1 MQSVNNRTQHRSFVF
16 SFACAGA
23 ILILSAL
30 IGVNRLQAKIAADSV
45 VNAVTLG
52 DTISITIDGHCLAD
66 KNGTLTATAPQGTI
80 AAIDRKSIS
89 ANALWRS
96 VKDENADSNL
106 RRYQN
111 IATGNWLS
119 VNTDNNNTLSLVKDQ
134 AKSSVFTHS
143 WTTAYNYPASG
154 TATGTISWTNQQTT
168 LSLAYSAPTFAL
180 SATSSPITF
189 EQWHYYENAKSVDF
203 SVKWNQNLSKANLFE
218 DKSGQHILFP
228 YAEWKTGSPR
238 DAANNPNN
246 EYTAA
251 AASFTWG
258 YEDELAVFD
267 IISPTLTT
275 SSYYGCVSTL
285 NTTTKI
291 VKSTT
296 TTTLTEDNLA
306 SNGVAFAFHWGY
318 KANPNDETCSLMPS
332 FSQALSDKRYWGDY
346 NPRDQTSNLKNS
358 SFPAD
363 IYNQYQETQ
372 PRNMMQYIYV
382 ASTPMSFT
390 IKPVGAGPRNVC
402 RSNST
407 GGPDAYKWYRYMDTL
422 TICATG
428 VGIESVSQKV
438 PIGRQEWNTWTEYA
452 LSSHTTMA
460 DVQNN
465 KLAVGKD
472 GGTYTF
478 AIDQV
483 DFATGIAL
491 YTASLGGKP
500 LRFIKNPNNVI
511 DVSPTS
517 TNTNKA
523 AKTTYLFTYTGSG
536 ETWATATRSGNQI
549 TITVQPYTG
558 SKRSTD
564 ITLRIRYP
572 RPGEE
577 NNDNRAFYTYET
589 ITIEQINESGVEQ
602 YVEYKPNRGKGYATF
617 DSTGRQQVHTY
628 ETTIYYTK
636 GQDITLKLKERNF
649 FGYMRWYDYNTG
661 RDPQYY
667 TEKDG
672 TIRTLANFWT
682 LFPHGIKNDAPFS
695 SLNADPK
702 HSKGVYFLMPSNY
715 RNTEIKDYD
724 QTHLPSPIIHLDEEL
739 ELDIACDV
747 SNYTDYIVEKDAN
760 NQLVSLT
767 EPTLSYRQ
775 IFHLRPEIE
784 EEGETEAYKAQ
795 IASELAECTPK
806 AGKYFEEHTFVVPLG
821 AEVNLQC
828 DYELVRPL
836 GAKNSDKHYW
846 VKMDNGA
853 FARTE
858 AAKDYWPWT
867 YRWDG
872 KNGWKNMNSKYTDEF
887 SARSDKKADYYNDVN
902 GNYDYFRVKYDKD
915 TTMQWAVWVVP
926 QKNGV
931 TKGTFK
937 EKYITGDTLL
947 LAHFTVTWSKNASTL
962 TRDTAL
968 YGPSAKPLITKEEI
982 QRNYIMLAEQNFDF
996 DKPGTTEPML
1006 YPYPLPASES
1016 TYGFTYPR
1024 SVLTDEKGNYKSQRR
1039 NEKAKEAFPYYGE
1052 YAIINQLGT
1061 RDWNCNWYKPTSQHT
1076 GGPAEGYCLYVDG
1089 AQEAGKVVT
1098 LTTNASLCSGQ
1109 QMFCAMWLC
1118 NGTKSSSVGSNP
1130 DFSVS
1135 VEGLTKN
1142 GDWEEIER
1150 YEVGEIDNGGKSTTG
1165 LWRQINFPLVSTL
1178 DYSESRIVLYNYAA
1192 TNSGND
1198 FLVDDVWLYASRLPL
1213 EAFQAS
1219 TECLTDQDG
1228 EDHTATV
1235 IRVDYTKFVNSYV
1248 KNNLYYQIYDNTND
1262 TALKLNYYNL
1272 LGDTCGYVPLPQ
1284 SADFTPDAK
1293 DTYTNLAQFLDTV
1306 SKHAKDDAKNNTHIG
1321 YVKVTENNTSRWVLY
1336 IAEIVKASLLHP
1348 KIDYEVRT
1356 AYSEKDL
1363 PSTECAM
1370 RTVLPVFERTSFLF
1384 NGETY
1389 PAKGQCANER
1399 YPLEILVKGNIMD
1412 GDQSVT
1418 LSTLARGEWLQGYD
1432 FDSIYYNAYLK
1443 GLKKPTDQAAQ
1454 DIADAAYL
1462 KQYGYTRKKIKEA
1475 IADMRRDPE
1484 TLINNQQTNYYVTD
1498 YHDLQPGENY
1508 WTNPE
1513 NYNVIMDLCRRG
1525 LLRLALEKD
1534 YFYMRS
1540 QDTVRYWVFPTAKT
1554 ARVKYKD
1561 TEYILNE
1568 CTSPTFLM
1576 VFSNPSD
1583 YELDL
1588 GIHRNNTPT
1597 GQVPRIR
1604 MTQSEANTRFGIPV
1618 AAIGTNVILAWDS
1631 TQIDPNGT
1639 TDSLILRKMNDR
1651 NFSMRYTQDRI
1662 YTELADKS
1670 KYYKTGDTI
1679 YFKPINEAHV
1689 KAMQEISDKD
1699 PDKYPG
1705 EGHPGYWIPNSD
1717 QMRAGYEYTLRTQM
1731 RTRGGD
1737 LQDKKSEQ
1745 GCWIGY
1751 SYITILVIPDTLI
1764 WSPVHA
1770 ADDGYYHWGEDQNW
1784 RGYIN
1789 GEVSKVG
1796 YSPLANSVV
1805 IIPDG
1810 LPADQYPY
1818 IEKENLYTTD
1828 VNYHSAI
1835 CKKVQFRR
1843 GTHVLGQENLTYDQ
1857 AFVDM
1862 AFQSTYWNTLS
1873 APLQGMYSGD
1883 LFIPHSGTYVADP
1896 KNLEPNK
1903 QTGNYTQDFIVSNFQ
1918 GTRTV
1923 TAAYALWAS
1932 YYNQS
1937 VRRFY
1942 DTEGALTIPSTT
1954 AAFVESNALDEPLRP
1969 GQGFAAAG
1977 WGPSNNAEEL
1987 EIRLP
1992 KTDAT
1997 YSYYD
2002 KDGNPTTHK
2011 VTLDRTNAGKLA
2023 FTPDADGTMTVTLTN
2038 QTESNEFLLGNPA
2051 MAYLDVFLLLETNTD
2066 LLQQG
2071 TFRYQKNGSWQ
2082 TVSANTSN
2090 YADRFV
2096 APMQSVMLTAKTAGK
2111 ELKINIP
2118 KSCFAMTTAEP
2129 AQTGSKALRRTNGH
2143 ILNREIMHIVAY
2155 NDDNRAY
2162 ATLAAMDFAHNE
2174 YNAEEDVIA
2183 ISSGIEAG
2191 NTGTVSV
2198 SPLNIYTLA
2207 GAQPLAIDIRKEIGV
2222 VPLGFIIGDDYR
2234 TDSLTLYFGLSNTWE
2249 QECYLCDNLTGMR
2262 RRIYNDSR
2270 IRIATPANH
2279 QLRYYIQSPAKEPQ
2293 TPTDNPE
2300 VINPADGEQ
2309 TVSAFSTMAQ
2319 SMSVVASGAIAS
2331 VRIYDVVG
2339 RLIAEVHPSHSTPM
2353 LTLSAPSGVVL
2364 VQTELQSGFAA
2375 KSKVLVR

>member
-23 ILILSAL
+23 ILIFSAL

-45 VNAVTLG
+45 VNAVTFG

-66 KNGTLTATAPQGTI
+66 NNGTLAATAQGTI

-96 VKDENADSNL
+96 VKDGNADSNL

-111 IATGNWLS
+111 IATDRWLR
-119 VNTDNNNTLSLVKDQ
+119 VNTENNTLSLVADQ
-134 AKSSVFTHS
+134 ANSSVFTHS

-154 TATGTISWTNQQTT
+154 TATGSISWTNERTT
-168 LSLAYSAPTFAL
+168 LSLAYSASTFTL
-180 SATSSPITF
+180 SATASTITF
-189 EQWHYYENAKSVDF
+189 EQWHYYKDAKSVDF

-218 DKSGQHILFP
+218 DNSGQHVFFP

-238 DAANNPNN
+238 DAANNPKN

-267 IISPTLTT
+267 IVSPTLTT
-275 SSYYGCVSTL
+275 SSYYGCASTL
-285 NTTTKI
+285 NTTTQI
-291 VKSTT
+291 VENTT
-296 TTTLTEDNLA
+296 TITLTEDNLA
-306 SNGVAFAFHWGY
+306 SNGIAFAFHWGY
-318 KANPNDETCSLMPS
+318 KANPDDATCSLMPS
-332 FSQALSDKRYWGDY
+332 FSQAVSDKRYWGDY
-346 NPRDQTSNLKNS
+346 NPREQASNLKNS
-358 SFPAD
+358 GFPAD

-372 PRNMMQYIYV
+372 PRNMMQYIYA

-390 IKPVGAGPRNVC
+390 IKPVGAGPNNVC
-402 RSNST
+402 RSKTT

-422 TICATG
+422 TVCAIGTG
-428 VGIESVSQKV
+428 IKSVTQKV
-438 PIGRQEWNTWTEYA
+438 PIGRQEWNAWTEYA
-452 LSSHTTMA
+452 LHSHTTMA
-460 DVQNN
+460 DVANN
-465 KLAVGKD
+465 KLAVKKN

-478 AIDQV
+478 TIDQV
-483 DFATGIAL
+483 EFATGIAL
-491 YTASLGGKP
+491 YTASMGGKP
-500 LRFIKNPNNVI
+500 LRFIENTDNTI

-517 TNTNKA
+517 PNTAKA

-536 ETWATATRSGNQI
+536 ETWATATRNGNQI

-572 RPGEE
+572 RPNEE
-577 NNDNRAFYTYET
+577 DKDDRAFYTYET
-589 ITIEQINESGVEQ
+589 LTIEQINESGVEQ
-602 YVEYKPNRGKGYATF
+602 YVEFKPNRGKGYATF

-636 GQDITLKLKERNF
+636 GQDIMLKLKERNF

-672 TIRTLANFWT
+672 TVRTLANFWT
-682 LFPHGIKNDAPFS
+682 LFPHGIKNAVPFS
-695 SLNADPK
+695 SLNADAK
-702 HSKGVYFLMPSNY
+702 HSKGVYFLMPSDY
-715 RNTEIKDYD
+715 RYTEIKDNN
-724 QTHLPSPIIHLDEEL
+724 QTNLPSPIVHLDEEL

-747 SNYTDYIVEKDAN
+747 SNYTDYVVEKDAN
-760 NQLVSLT
+760 NQLVSIT

-784 EEGETEAYKAQ
+784 EEGETEAYKAR
-795 IASELAECTPK
+795 IASELAACTPK
-806 AGKYFEEHTFVVPLG
+806 TGKYFEEHTFVVPLG

-846 VKMDNGA
+846 VKMDNGSY
-853 FARTE
+853 ARTE
-858 AAKDYWPWT
+858 AANDYWPWT

-872 KNGWKNMNSKYTDEF
+872 KNGWKNMNSNYTDEF
-887 SARSDKKADYYNDVN
+887 SARSDKKADYYHDDN

-915 TTMQWAVWVVP
+915 TTMMWSVWVVP

-931 TKGTFK
+931 EKGTFSYYYK
-937 EKYITGDTLL
+937 GDTLL
-947 LAHFTVTWSKNASTL
+947 LAHFTVTWSKNASAL

-996 DKPGTTEPML
+996 DKPGTTEPVL

-1024 SVLTDEKGNYKSQRR
+1024 SVLTDEKGDYKSQRR
-1039 NEKAKEAFPYYGE
+1039 NEKATEAFPYYGE

-1118 NGTKSSSVGSNP
+1118 NGTKGSNETKP

-1142 GDWEEIER
+1142 GDWEEVGR

-1262 TALKLNYYNL
+1262 TALKLNYFNL
-1272 LGDTCGYVPLPQ
+1272 QGDTCGYVPLPQ

-1293 DTYTNLAQFLDTV
+1293 DTYTNLAQFLDTI
-1306 SKHAKDDAKNNTHIG
+1306 SKHAKDDTKNNTHIG

-1356 AYSEKDL
+1356 AYSAKDL
-1363 PSTECAM
+1363 PSAECAM

-1399 YPLEILVKGNIMD
+1399 YPLEILTKSNIMD

-1443 GLKKPTDQAAQ
+1443 GLKKPTDQAAI
-1454 DIADAAYL
+1454 DKANDAYL
-1462 KQYGYTRKKIKEA
+1462 KQYGYTRAKVEEA
-1475 IADMRRDPE
+1475 ITEMRRDPE
-1484 TLINNQQTNYYVTD
+1484 QLNNGQKTNYYVTD
-1498 YHDLQPGENY
+1498 YHDLKPGTNY
-1508 WTNPE
+1508 WDHTD
-1513 NYNVIMDLCRRG
+1513 NYDVIIDLCRRG

-1588 GIHRNNTPT
+1588 GIHRKNTPT

-1618 AAIGTNVILAWDS
+1618 AAIGNDVILAWDS

-1639 TDSLILRKMNDR
+1639 TDSLILRRMDDK

-1662 YTELADKS
+1662 YTELEDPN
-1670 KYYKTGDTI
+1670 KYYTTGETI
-1679 YFKPINEAHV
+1679 YFTPIDEAHV
-1689 KAMQEISDKD
+1689 KAMQEISDKN

-1784 RGYIN
+1784 QGYIN
-1789 GEVSKVG
+1789 GKVSEVG
-1796 YSPLANSVV
+1796 YSPLANSVG

-1883 LFIPHSGTYVADP
+1883 LFIPHSGTYAANP

-1903 QTGNYTQDFIVSNFQ
+1903 QTGNYTQDFIVSTFQ

-1923 TAAYALWAS
+1923 SAAYALWAS

-1937 VRRFY
+1937 VRQFY

-1969 GQGFAAAG
+1969 GQGFAIAG
-1977 WGPSNNAEEL
+1977 WGPSDNAEEL

-2002 KDGNPTTHK
+2002 KKGNPTSHK
-2011 VTLDRTNAGKLA
+2011 VTLYRTNAGKLA

-2038 QTESNEFLLGNPA
+2038 KTENAEFLLGNPA
-2051 MAYLDVFLLLETNTD
+2051 MAYLDVFKLLEANAG

-2096 APMQSVMLTAKTAGK
+2096 APMQSVMLTAKTAGTK
-2111 ELKINIP
+2111 LTIRIP

-2129 AQTGSKALRRTNGH
+2129 AQTGSKAPQRANGH
-2143 ILNREIMHIVAY
+2143 ILTREIMHIVAY

-2207 GAQPLAIDIRKEIGV
+2207 DAQPLAIDIRKEIGI

-2234 TDSLTLYFGLSNTWE
+2234 TDSITLYFGLSNTWE
-2249 QECYLCDNLTGMR
+2249 SECYLCDNQTGMR
-2262 RRIYNDSR
+2262 YRIYNDSR

-2279 QLRYYIQSPAKEPQ
+2279 QLRYYIEGPAKQPQ
-2293 TPTDNPE
+2293 TPTDNRE
-2300 VINPADGEQ
+2300 VINPAGGEQ

-2319 SMSVVASGAIAS
+2319 SVSVVASGAIAS

-2364 VQTELQSGFAA
+2364 VQTELQSGFTA
-2375 KSKVLVR
+2375 KSKVLVQ

>member
-1 MQSVNNRTQHRSFVF
+1 MQSVNNRTRHRSSVF

-52 DTISITIDGHCLAD
+52 DTISITINGHCLAD
-66 KNGTLTATAPQGTI
+66 NNGTLAATAQGTI

-134 AKSSVFTHS
+134 ANSSAFTHS
-143 WTTAYNYPASG
+143 WTTTYNYPASG

-168 LSLAYSAPTFAL
+168 LSLAYSASSFTL
-180 SATSSPITF
+180 SATASTITF
-189 EQWHYYENAKSVDF
+189 EQWHYYKDAKDLTFTVALDQTHSPSVR
-203 SVKWNQNLSKANLFE
+203 VQTGIFE
-218 DKSGQHILFP
+218 ALFP
-228 YAEWKTGSPR
+228 FADWATQAER
-238 DAANNPNN
+238 DTKMPYLGTAANNLLGYN
-246 EYTAA
+246 EQYAT
-251 AASFTWG
+251 FN
-258 YEDELAVFD
+258 
-267 IISPTLTT
+267 INPTLKV
-275 SSYYGCVSTL
+275 SSYYA
-285 NTTTKI
+285 
-291 VKSTT
+291 STT
-296 TTTLTEDNLA
+296 Q
-306 SNGVAFAFHWGY
+306 
-318 KANPNDETCSLMPS
+318 K
-332 FSQALSDKRYWGDY
+332 DK
-346 NPRDQTSNLKNS
+346 
-358 SFPAD
+358 
-363 IYNQYQETQ
+363 I
-372 PRNMMQYIYV
+372 
-382 ASTPMSFT
+382 
-390 IKPVGAGPRNVC
+390 
-402 RSNST
+402 
-407 GGPDAYKWYRYMDTL
+407 
-422 TICATG
+422 
-428 VGIESVSQKV
+428 
-438 PIGRQEWNTWTEYA
+438 
-452 LSSHTTMA
+452 
-460 DVQNN
+460 
-465 KLAVGKD
+465 
-472 GGTYTF
+472 
-478 AIDQV
+478 
-483 DFATGIAL
+483 
-491 YTASLGGKP
+491 
-500 LRFIKNPNNVI
+500 
-511 DVSPTS
+511 
-517 TNTNKA
+517 
-523 AKTTYLFTYTGSG
+523 
-536 ETWATATRSGNQI
+536 
-549 TITVQPYTG
+549 ITVQPATYTTAADIKAQG
-558 SKRSTD
+558 VSFTLNWSDIKGIGEYSCLPTLEDKYNVIYSKPNTTDLKDSKFDATFLKNYYETSERRQLLQYSYDAENAPLTFIVKTIGRGPANICNTANGQIIQGTWGPYKDSLFIDAQGVTNSKRAKVRIGRESWNMWTERWLFTQTTLNTQYGKQQDFNENGGTIEFSVEKAELALGIGQHNPNYIHFIENPGHRTDVRRSTGN
-564 ITLRIRYP
+564 TKTTYEFTFSGN
-572 RPGEE
+572 GESWVKHTVSGDKVSLTIAPLE
-577 NNDNRAFYTYET
+577 ETGTRSTEMIFSVKHVFNSNKTYYTYDT
-589 ITIEQINESGVEQ
+589 ITITQTNQSGQVEPTIFI
-602 YVEYKPNRGKGYATF
+602 PNRGKGYAVF
-617 DSTGRQQVHTY
+617 KDGRQQVHTY
-628 ETTIYYTK
+628 ETTLYYSK
-636 GQDITLKLKERNF
+636 GEDITLDLKEPNM

-667 TEKDG
+667 TEADGTVRTLAHFWKLFPYGRKDFKDG
-672 TIRTLANFWT
+672 TTTTLPDV
-682 LFPHGIKNDAPFS
+682 LFS
-695 SLNADPK
+695 SFNEGDAE
-702 HSKGVYFLMPSNY
+702 HSKGAYFLIPEDY
-715 RNTEIKDYD
+715 RNVRFGTG
-724 QTHLPSPIIHLDEEL
+724 QPPSPIIHLDEDNL
-739 ELDIACDV
+739 QLDIACDV
-747 SNYTDYIVEKDAN
+747 SNYTDYEQVTNLGHLK
-760 NQLVSLT
+760 SFT

-775 IFHLRPEIE
+775 IFHIRPAIE
-784 EEGETEAYKAQ
+784 MQRTIADSLAKHTCKTKTYYEEYTYTVPVGTEVDLQ
-795 IASELAECTPK
+795 T
-806 AGKYFEEHTFVVPLG
+806 KY
-821 AEVNLQC
+821 Q
-828 DYELVRPL
+828 LVRAN
-836 GAKNSDKHYW
+836 GAKSDMHYW
-846 VKMDNGA
+846 VKMDDGTYIDTRDQRN
-853 FARTE
+853 
-858 AAKDYWPWT
+858 YPWW
-867 YRWDG
+867 YRW
-872 KNGWKNMNSKYTDEF
+872 NGTKFEQQIWNKYDAFNVIGT
-887 SARSDKKADYYNDVN
+887 ANYYKEGNT
-902 GNYDYFRVKYDKD
+902 NYDFFRVKYDKD
-915 TTMQWAVWVVP
+915 TTMQWAVWIVP
-926 QKNGV
+926 GKD
-931 TKGTFK
+931 GTFGTR
-937 EKYITGDTLL
+937 YTGDTIW
-947 LAHFTVTWSKNASTL
+947 LAKFTVNWTGKLALS
-962 TRDTAL
+962 RDTTL
-968 YGPSAKPLITKEEI
+968 YGPSAIPLITKEDI
-982 QRNYIMLAEQNFDF
+982 QRDYIMLSEQNFDF
-996 DKPGTTEPML
+996 DQPGTTETTL
-1006 YPYPLPASES
+1006 YPQPLPAEES
-1016 TYGFTYPR
+1016 TFGFVYPY
-1024 SVLTDEKGNYKSQRR
+1024 SVIGDKVHRR
-1039 NEKAKEAFPYYGE
+1039 NRTPQIPFADYGE
-1052 YAIINQLGT
+1052 YAIINKVGT
-1061 RDWNCNWYKPTSQHT
+1061 GPENGWGDTPGTQFLLPTTQHT
-1076 GGPAEGYCLYVDG
+1076 GGPADGYCLYVDG
-1089 AQEAGKVVT
+1089 AKIAGKVVSLST
-1098 LTTNASLCSGQ
+1098 KAQLCSGQ
-1109 QMFCAMWLC
+1109 QMYCAMWLC
-1118 NGTKSSSVGSNP
+1118 NPTPSRSGGITNP
-1130 DFSVS
+1130 DFRVD
-1135 VEGLTKN
+1135 VEGRKD
-1142 GDWEEIER
+1142 GGEWSVVES
-1150 YEVGEIDNGGKSTTG
+1150 YEVGELNNGNATRTTGG
-1165 LWRQINFPLVSTL
+1165 LWRQIRFPLVSTQ
-1178 DYSESRIVLYNYAA
+1178 DFDESRITLYNYAA
-1192 TNSGND
+1192 TNNDND

-1262 TALKLNYYNL
+1262 TALKLNYFNHNL
-1272 LGDTCGYVPLPQ
+1272 VGDTCGYVPLPQ

-1306 SKHAKDDAKNNTHIG
+1306 SSHAKDDAKNNTHIG

-1363 PSTECAM
+1363 PSAECAM

-1443 GLKKPTDQAAQ
+1443 GLKQPTDQAAQ
-1454 DIADAAYL
+1454 AIADAAYL
-1462 KQYGYTRKKIKEA
+1462 KQYGYTREKIKEA
-1475 IADMRRDPE
+1475 IDDMRRDPE
-1484 TLINNQQTNYYVTD
+1484 TLNKDQQTNYYVTD
-1498 YHDLQPGENY
+1498 YHKLQSGENY
-1508 WTNPE
+1508 WSNPE
-1513 NYNVIMDLCRRG
+1513 NYDVIVDLCRRG

-1554 ARVKYKD
+1554 ARVQYKD
-1561 TEYILNE
+1561 TVCVLNK

-1618 AAIGTNVILAWDS
+1618 AAIGNDVILAWDS

-1639 TDSLILRKMNDR
+1639 TDSLILRNMNDK

-1662 YTELADKS
+1662 YTELEDPN

-1679 YFKPINEAHV
+1679 YFKPIDEAHV

-1789 GEVSKVG
+1789 GKVSEVG

-1810 LPADQYPY
+1810 LPAAQYPY

-1862 AFQSTYWNTLS
+1862 AFQSTYWHTLS

-1883 LFIPHSGTYVADP
+1883 LFIPHSGTYAANP
-1896 KNLEPNK
+1896 INLEPNK
-1903 QTGNYTQDFIVSNFQ
+1903 QTGNYTQDFIVSPFQ

-1969 GQGFAAAG
+1969 GQGFAVAG
-1977 WGPSNNAEEL
+1977 WGPSDNAEEL

-1997 YSYYD
+1997 YSYYG
-2002 KDGNPTTHK
+2002 KDGNPTTNK

-2038 QTESNEFLLGNPA
+2038 QIESNEFLLGNPA
-2051 MAYLDVFLLLETNTD
+2051 MAYLDVFLLLEANTD

-2082 TVSANTSN
+2082 TVSENTAN

-2096 APMQSVMLTAKTAGK
+2096 APMQSVMLTAKTSGK
-2111 ELKINIP
+2111 ELKIKIP
-2118 KSCFAMTTAEP
+2118 KSCFVMTTDQPKTE
-2129 AQTGSKALRRTNGH
+2129 SKAHRRANGH

-2207 GAQPLAIDIRKEIGV
+2207 DAQPLAIDIRKEIGI

-2234 TDSLTLYFGLSNTWE
+2234 TDSITLYFGLSNTWE
-2249 QECYLCDNLTGMR
+2249 QECYLCDNQIGMR
-2262 RRIYNDSR
+2262 CRIYNDSR

-2279 QLRYYIQSPAKEPQ
+2279 QLRYYIQGPAKQPQ
-2293 TPTDNPE
+2293 TPTDNRE
-2300 VINPADGEQ
+2300 VISPADGEQ

-2319 SMSVVASGAIAS
+2319 SVSVVASGAIAS
-2331 VRIYDVVG
+2331 VRVYDVVG

-2353 LTLSAPSGVVL
+2353 LTLSVPSGVVL